1 MNSGNTPI
9 NEDSNIL
16 SVAINIF
23 SNHDVSR
30 YQDRL
35 MNVARKLYEIS
46 PSGAQETFDELWEL
60 NI

>member
-1 MNSGNTPI
+1 MSENTPI
-9 NEDSNIL
+9 NKDSNIL
-16 SVAINIF
+16 SVAIRIF

-30 YQDRL
+30 HQDRL
-35 MNVARKLYEIS
+35 MNIARKWYEIS

>member
-1 MNSGNTPI
+1 MSENTPI
-9 NEDSNIL
+9 NKDSNIL
-16 SVAINIF
+16 SVAIRIF

-30 YQDRL
+30 HQDRL
-35 MNVARKLYEIS
+35 MNTARKWYEIS